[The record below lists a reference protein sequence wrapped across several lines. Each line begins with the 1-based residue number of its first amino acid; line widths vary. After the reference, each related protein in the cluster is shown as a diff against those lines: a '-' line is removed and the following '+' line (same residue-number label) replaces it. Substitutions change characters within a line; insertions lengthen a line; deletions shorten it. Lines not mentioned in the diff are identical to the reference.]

1 MGALSIGTVNQVD
14 FPNKRL
20 TYVQSIDEKTLF
32 FFFASKRQCR
42 RLQLE
47 TQMVKAKPRGRRIKQ
62 HKSDEGAE
70 DSHDKENWLIENE
83 DFQEKQ
89 DIKPAFFGLV
99 DANERDYF
107 KKAESTLNTDA
118 FSSEEERKSFI
129 KSVIEEIKG
138 KELKLVTNQ
147 IFSKLMER
155 LILSAT
161 DSDVKGIFKLFKGHF
176 VPLAY
181 HKYSSHVLETL
192 LNRCATIIEKELLQ
206 LDTKE
211 IDGEENE
218 NESKGNAV
226 VMEYLFKLML
236 EEYFPFMK
244 EMAEHLYSSHV
255 LRILILV
262 VSGRDS
268 QLTNFS
274 NTTLRSRKSKLARKM
289 IDIKDNDEFSRDF
302 ETPPSFKEELSKI
315 HHCIISNETM
325 QHMRELAIHK
335 IASPV
340 IQILIQTEGLI
351 DKHRSVWHLI
361 FLSDQDEADAKEGAF
376 IEYLLSD
383 PVGSHFFESII
394 KEKSTKVRNIERLF
408 NLYIKDRILRLVK
421 RTTTGVFVVQA
432 LLFKLRQQEVQFIL
446 DQIIP
451 KLPNLISFS
460 ENESLELTQNVI
472 DASTTKKNYRR
483 DELVRQLLQKCSPS
497 FNTENLDRS
506 SSEILTNILLMNNF
520 KISMNPKHWFGTDE
534 RRRSLFLEKLLQF
547 DYNFVLCTWV
557 NILSLP
563 DDTFYAMCVHGVF
576 SHVIESSLFVLPAK
590 EQESK
595 SINILRKKILN
606 KFQSKVVDLSCNA
619 YGSHLVDKLW
629 DFTFL
634 LNMYKD
640 RIASLL
646 MNDSEIIKENVYGKM
661 VWKNWSMELFTRK
674 KHDWRN
680 LIRKQE
686 ETYFNELPEHEGHT
700 HKSSK
705 FKRPIELKLE
715 LLHNKNPDSK
725 GNDGRINRKRQ
736 KV

>member
-1 MGALSIGTVNQVD
+1 MG
-14 FPNKRL
+14 
-20 TYVQSIDEKTLF
+20 KT
-32 FFFASKRQCR
+32 
-42 RLQLE
+42 
-47 TQMVKAKPRGRRIKQ
+47 KPRGRRIKQ

-70 DSHDKENWLIENE
+70 DIRDEENWSLESE

-118 FSSEEERKSFI
+118 FSSEEERNAFI
-129 KSVIEEIKG
+129 KSVTEEIKG

-155 LILSAT
+155 LTLSAT
-161 DSDVKGIFKLFKGHF
+161 DNDVKSIFKLFKGHF
-176 VPLAY
+176 VPLAH

-192 LNRCATIIEKELLQ
+192 LNRCATIIEKELLH
-206 LDTKE
+206 LDTKD
-211 IDGEENE
+211 IDKKEKENE
-218 NESKGNAV
+218 QKDNTV
-226 VMEYLFKLML
+226 VMEYLFKLMI
-236 EEYFPFMK
+236 EECFPFMK
-244 EMAEHLYSSHV
+244 EMMEHPYASHV
-255 LRILILV
+255 LRVLILV

-268 QLTNFS
+268 QLTSSS
-274 NTTLRSRKSKLARKM
+274 NTTLRSRKSKVARKM
-289 IDIKDNDEFSRDF
+289 IEIKDNDEFSRDF
-302 ETPPSFKEELSKI
+302 ETPPSFKDELSKI
-315 HHCIISNETM
+315 HHCIISSETM

-340 IQILIQTEGLI
+340 IQILIQIEGLI

-361 FLSDQDEADAKEGAF
+361 FLPDQDETDAKEGAF
-376 IEYLLSD
+376 MEYLLSD

-394 KEKSTKVRNIERLF
+394 KEKSTKLKSIERLF

-432 LLFKLRQQEVQFIL
+432 LLFKLRQHDVHFIL
-446 DQIIP
+446 DQVIP
-451 KLPNLISFS
+451 ELPNLISFS

-472 DASTTKKNYRR
+472 DASVTRKSYRR

-497 FNTENLDRS
+497 FNIENLDRS
-506 SSEILTNILLMNNF
+506 PSEILTNILLMNNL
-520 KISMNPKHWFGTDE
+520 KISMNPKHWFSADE
-534 RRRSLFLEKLLQF
+534 RRRSLFLEKLLHF
-547 DYNFVLCTWV
+547 DYSFVLCTWV

-563 DDTFYAMCVHGVF
+563 DDTFYSMCFHGVF
-576 SHVIESSLFVLPAK
+576 SHVIESSLIALPAK

-595 SINILRKKILN
+595 SVNILRKKVLN

-629 DFTFL
+629 DFTIL

-646 MNDSEIIKENVYGKM
+646 MNDSERVKENIYGKM
-661 VWKNWSMELFTRK
+661 VWKNWSMELFIRK
-674 KHDWRN
+674 KHDWRS

-686 ETYFNELPEHEGHT
+686 EAYFDPPQDHEDHT
-700 HKSSK
+700 HKTKK
-705 FKRPIELKLE
+705 FKKPIELKLE
-715 LLHNKNPDSK
+715 LLQNRSSDSK
-725 GNDGRINRKRQ
+725 VNDGRINRKRQ